1 MQSIKKIKAGN
12 IYAIPLFLPGP
23 GKDGDMKENTVNYSK
38 QDFKDRGQEFA
49 FCRIIEDLGSSGIL
63 IEVFDIIGRLDIEP
77 QKIVSNRRLFSP
89 VLVSGLGIKEKRWK
103 LISDKTN
110 YDPERDSNF
119 SDIKIVKGIPPSL
132 LELWH
137 NHKLTPISETDARKY
152 DKWRILYP
160 TDLEEMIKNR
170 L

>member
-1 MQSIKKIKAGN
+1 MMMKKIKSGG
-12 IYAIPLFLPGP
+12 IYAIPMFLPGH

-38 QDFKDRGQEFA
+38 QSFKDRGQEFA

-63 IEVFDIIGRLDIEP
+63 IEVFDIIGRLDTDP
-77 QKIVSNRRLFSP
+77 LKIVSSGRLFSP
-89 VLVSGLGIKEKRWK
+89 VLVFGLGIKKKRWK
-103 LISDKTN
+103 LISDKLN

-119 SDIKIVKGIPPSL
+119 SEIKIVKGIPPSL

-137 NHKLTPISETDARKY
+137 NHELTPISESEALRY
-152 DKWRILYP
+152 DKWKILYP
-160 TDLEEMIKNR
+160 TDLEEMIKDK